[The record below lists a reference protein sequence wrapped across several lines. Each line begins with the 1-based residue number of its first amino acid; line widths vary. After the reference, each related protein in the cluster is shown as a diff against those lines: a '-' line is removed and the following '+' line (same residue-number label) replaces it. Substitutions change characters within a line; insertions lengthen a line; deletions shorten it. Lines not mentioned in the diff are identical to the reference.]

1 MERETI
7 FALATA
13 PGRAGVAIVRVSGP
27 AAAAAAQEMSGELA
41 APRML
46 VVRRIMDGEELL
58 DVGMVVWFAEGASY
72 TGEEM
77 VEFHLHGGRAVVARV
92 LGALAARSGFRA
104 AAAGEFTRR
113 ALDAGRMDLTQVEGL
128 ADLVDAETEAQRK
141 LALRVAGGALADA
154 VKSMRDQAIRI
165 LALIEA
171 SIDFA
176 DEEDAPDD
184 VSAEVAAGAEA
195 LLGDLMRL
203 TSVAKAGERLREGY
217 RVAIVGA
224 PNVGKSSLLNAI
236 AGREAAITSPIA
248 GTTRDVIEVACEIE
262 GLPVVFIDTAGLR
275 ETQDVVESEGVSRAR
290 EVSRAADLR
299 IFLEAPDVSV
309 AVDEDLRR
317 EGDLSVWAKSD
328 LLSGT
333 GDYAVSAKTYE
344 GVPALLK
351 GVADSLQPK
360 AIGSLIVSRQRHY
373 QKLVAA
379 GERVEAATSGHSME
393 ISAENMRLAVLQLDE
408 IIGIVDVEDVLDEVF
423 SRFCI
428 GK

>member
-27 AAAAAAQEMSGELA
+27 AAAAAAREMSGELA

-92 LGALAARSGFRA
+92 LDALAGRSGFRA

-128 ADLVDAETEAQRK
+128 ADLIDAETEAQRK
-141 LALRVAGGALADA
+141 FALRVAGGALADA

-184 VSAEVAAGAEA
+184 VSAEVAAGADA

-203 TSVAKAGERLREGY
+203 TSVARAGERLREGY

-275 ETQDVVESEGVSRAR
+275 ETQDLVESEGVSRAR

-299 IFLEAPDVSV
+299 IFLDAPDVSE
-309 AVDEDLRR
+309 AVDDDLQRT
-317 EGDLSVWAKSD
+317 GDLSVWAKAD
-328 LLSGT
+328 LSSGP

-351 GVADSLQPK
+351 GVADRLQPK
-360 AIGSLIVSRQRHY
+360 AMGSMIASRQRQY
-373 QKLVAA
+373 QRLVGSGEDVKAA
-379 GERVEAATSGHSME
+379 IGAQSME
-393 ISAENMRLAVLQLDE
+393 IAAENIRLAVRQLDE
-408 IIGIVDVEDVLDEVF
+408 IIGIVDVEDVLDEIF